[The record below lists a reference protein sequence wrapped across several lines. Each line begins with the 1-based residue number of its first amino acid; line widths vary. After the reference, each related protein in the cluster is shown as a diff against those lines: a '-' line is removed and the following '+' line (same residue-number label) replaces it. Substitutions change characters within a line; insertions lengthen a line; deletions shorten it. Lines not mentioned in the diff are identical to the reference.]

1 MNRATMAGAAILAA
15 ALIAAGAAGAQTGER
30 NVPESATEQKSDRSG
45 KADGRD
51 REKKDELEICKE
63 KAHGLSGPERARVM
77 TDCLRE
83 HRPN

>member
-1 MNRATMAGAAILAA
+1 MNCATMAGAAILAA
-15 ALIAAGAAGAQTGER
+15 ALIAGGAAGAQTGER

-45 KADGRD
+45 EADGKD
-51 REKKDELEICKE
+51 REKKDDLEICKE
-63 KAHGLSGPERARVM
+63 KAHGLSGPERARFM